1 MNGIVVALPGPPSG
15 PAPHH
20 PPHRTA
26 PKDATVT
33 FSPSGPAQDSPPAS
47 APRGFSA
54 ELRDALNL
62 RGLLLIV
69 GVFALQLGFVLSYIG
84 AFHATEPHH
93 IPVAVVAP
101 AQMSGQVVK
110 QLNALDGDPID
121 ARAATTEHRARA
133 LILDRTVDTA
143 ILVDPKGATD
153 TLLVAS
159 AGGPAVSST
168 AQQIARTIETDR
180 HRQVTITDI
189 RPPAAG
195 DGRGMSSFY
204 LVIGWIVG
212 GYMAATILGMAGGA
226 RPANRHRTVIR
237 LGSLAL
243 YAIASG
249 LGGAVI
255 AGPLLGALKGHFAE
269 LWALGA
275 LIVFA
280 SAATTVAFQLLWGV
294 IGIGVAILLFV
305 VLGNPSAGGAY
316 PSVLLPPF
324 WRAVGAW
331 LPPGAGTTAVR
342 NTVYFSGSAIAQPLW
357 VLGGYAVLGTAVA
370 VTASA
375 LRLSRDQ
382 RPADA

>member
-1 MNGIVVALPGPPSG
+1 MTSSPAAPDQDQP
-15 PAPHH
+15 PAP
-20 PPHRTA
+20 A
-26 PKDATVT
+26 A
-33 FSPSGPAQDSPPAS
+33 
-47 APRGFSA
+47 RGFAA

-62 RGLLLIV
+62 RGVLLIV

-84 AFHATEPHH
+84 AFHAPKPHH

-101 AQMSGQVVK
+101 AQVSGQVVK
-110 QLNALDGDPID
+110 QLDALRSDPLD
-121 ARAATTEHRARA
+121 ARPAATAKQARA
-133 LILDRTVDTA
+133 LILDRTVDAA
-143 ILVDPKGATD
+143 ILVHPKGRTD

-168 AQQIARTIETDR
+168 AQQIAQAIETGR

-226 RPANRHRTVIR
+226 RPANLHRTTIR

-249 LGGAVI
+249 LGGALI
-255 AGPLLGALKGHFAE
+255 AGPLLGALHGHFAA

-275 LIVFA
+275 LVVFA
-280 SAATTVAFQLLWGV
+280 AAATTVAFQVLWGV
-294 IGIGVAILLFV
+294 IGIGVTIVLFV
-305 VLGNPSAGGAY
+305 VMGNPSAGGAY
-316 PSVLLPPF
+316 PATLLPPF
-324 WRAVGAW
+324 WRTVGQW

-342 NTVYFSGSAIAQPLW
+342 NTVYFSAHAIARPLW
-357 VLGGYAVLGTAVA
+357 VLAGYAVLGTAAA

-375 LRLSRDQ
+375 LRLR
-382 RPADA
+382 RHRRLVGA

>member
-1 MNGIVVALPGPPSG
+1 MTSS
-15 PAPHH
+15 PAH
-20 PPHRTA
+20 
-26 PKDATVT
+26 
-33 FSPSGPAQDSPPAS
+33 PAQDPPPAP
-47 APRGFSA
+47 APRGFTA
-54 ELRDALNL
+54 ELRDALSL
-62 RGLLLIV
+62 RGILLIV

-84 AFHATEPHH
+84 AFHAPKPHH
-93 IPVAVVAP
+93 IPVAVVPP
-101 AQMSGQVVK
+101 AQVSGQVVQ
-110 QLNALDGDPID
+110 QLNALENDPLD
-121 ARAATTEHRARA
+121 ARAAITAKQARA
-133 LILDRTVDTA
+133 LILDRTVDA
-143 ILVDPKGATD
+143 AVLIDPKGTTD

-168 AQQIARTIETDR
+168 AQQIAQTIETDR

-189 RPPAAG
+189 RPPADS

-204 LVIGWIVG
+204 LVMGWMVG

-226 RPANRHRTVIR
+226 RPANLHRTVIR

-249 LGGAVI
+249 LGGAII
-255 AGPLLGALKGHFAE
+255 ADPLLGALQGHFAQ

-280 SAATTVAFQLLWGV
+280 SAATTVAFQVLWGV
-294 IGIGVAILLFV
+294 IGVGVTVLLFV

-324 WRAVGAW
+324 WAATGQW

-342 NTVYFSGSAIAQPLW
+342 NTVYFSANAIAQPLW
-357 VLGGYAVLGTAVA
+357 VLAGYAVVGTAVA

-375 LRLSRDQ
+375 LHLRRRQRLEG
-382 RPADA
+382 A

>member
-1 MNGIVVALPGPPSG
+1 MTSS
-15 PAPHH
+15 PA
-20 PPHRTA
+20 
-26 PKDATVT
+26 D
-33 FSPSGPAQDSPPAS
+33 PAQDTPPAS
-47 APRGFSA
+47 APRGFTT
-54 ELRDALNL
+54 ELRDAVNA
-62 RGLLLIV
+62 RGVLLIV

-84 AFHATEPHH
+84 AFHAPKPHH

-101 AQMSGQVVK
+101 AQVSGQAVK
-110 QLNALDGDPID
+110 QLNALKNDPLD
-121 ARAATTEHRARA
+121 ARAAATEKQART
-133 LILDRTVDTA
+133 LILDRTVDA
-143 ILVDPKGATD
+143 AVVIDPQGPTD

-159 AGGPAVSST
+159 AAGPAVSSI
-168 AQQIARTIETDR
+168 AQQIAQTIETDR

-189 RPPAAG
+189 RPPAAS

-226 RPANRHRTVIR
+226 RPANLHRTVIR

-255 AGPLLGALKGHFAE
+255 AGPLLGALEGHFAE

-275 LIVFA
+275 LTVLA
-280 SAATTVAFQLLWGV
+280 SAATTVAFQVLWGV
-294 IGIGVAILLFV
+294 IGIGVTILLFV

-316 PSVLLPPF
+316 PDVLLPPF
-324 WRAVGAW
+324 WRAIGRW

-342 NTVYFSGSAIAQPLW
+342 NTVYFSGHAIAQPLW
-357 VLGGYAVLGTAVA
+357 VLAGYAVLGTAA
-370 VTASA
+370 AIAGSA
-375 LRLSRDQ
+375 LRLRRNQ
-382 RPADA
+382 RLADA